1 LTLPTRRRFGLWGA
15 VGELTERLPAGWVLI
30 GGLMVQLHAIEH
42 GIVDV
47 RPTRDID
54 VLGEAR
60 PPSALPAIDA
70 ALRHVGF
77 DLHDP
82 DLDGYGHRYERD
94 GIVVDVLAPDGI
106 KPPPTLG
113 GGVTAVGVPGGTQ
126 ALGRSEVVTMRVADR
141 SFELRRPT
149 LLGAILIK
157 ARSLLVHADPAS
169 QRETCFDCYRS
180 LISRVSWLASFER
193 PSGGGC
199 GTPRR
204 GSTFKLSVCSPLIYS
219 VVQTWHIDCSPG
231 VRPRPTVR
239 VERSA
244 GAHLRRPK
252 GWIVARAAADVAHSR
267 ASACRHVSGC
277 GTGLV
282 EAAFQTCELL
292 PWLA

>member
-1 LTLPTRRRFGLWGA
+1 MIEVVIDAADPETLRLWGA

-60 PPSALPAIDA
+60 PPGALPAIDA
-70 ALRHVGF
+70 ALRHAGF

-82 DLDGYGHRYERD
+82 DLDGYGHRYVRD

-126 ALGRSEVVTMRVADR
+126 ALGRSEVVTMRLADR
-141 SFELRRPT
+141 SFELRRPA

-169 QRETCFDCYRS
+169 QREDLLRLLSLVDEPRELARELRDTERRWLRHAEARLDFQTVSLLSADLQRRADLAYRLLTRS
-180 LISRVSWLASFER
+180 SAETDRSGAAVRRRSSQTPER
-193 PSGGGC
+193 LDRRKG
-199 GTPRR
+199 RR
-204 GSTFKLSVCSPLIYS
+204 GRGPLS
-219 VVQTWHIDCSPG
+219 
-231 VRPRPTVR
+231 R
-239 VERSA
+239 
-244 GAHLRRPK
+244 
-252 GWIVARAAADVAHSR
+252 
-267 ASACRHVSGC
+267 
-277 GTGLV
+277 
-282 EAAFQTCELL
+282 
-292 PWLA
+292 